1 MPVVENVVKQYGD
14 IVAVGGV
21 SFEAGKGHV
30 FGLLGPNGA
39 GKWGSRMV
47 LATNQVG
54 AALVVGTFLFRM
66 NWGPDIGMVVI
77 VLAAWATF
85 CASAGLLLGSIA
97 RTEAQASG
105 LGVLAAPTRLPHSV
119 DAGGRLR

>member
-1 MPVVENVVKQYGD
+1 MVTTS
-14 IVAVGGV
+14 ALT
-21 SFEAGKGHV
+21 SSAAT
-30 FGLLGPNGA
+30 LGI
-39 GKWGSRMV
+39 
-47 LATNQVG
+47 
-54 AALVVGTFLFRM
+54 ALVVGTFLFRM